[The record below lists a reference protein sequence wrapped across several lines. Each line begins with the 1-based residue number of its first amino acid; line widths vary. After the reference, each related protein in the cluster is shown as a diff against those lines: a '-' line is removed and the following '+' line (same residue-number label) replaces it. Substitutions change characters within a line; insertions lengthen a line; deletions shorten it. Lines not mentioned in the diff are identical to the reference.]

1 MHSNKVGMGLFNI
14 ENDRMTVLAMTY
26 GKYNLP
32 TNTEELL
39 VLFEP
44 TIAKEETGLLRR
56 IFAEWDMVARAS
68 LPSIMSTSSPLIP
81 IAIAWAAYHDL
92 KNELNMFEKLGSRWP
107 NNFVALGDTV
117 VNRFPSFK

>member
-39 VLFEP
+39 VL
-44 TIAKEETGLLRR
+44 L
-56 IFAEWDMVARAS
+56 
-68 LPSIMSTSSPLIP
+68 
-81 IAIAWAAYHDL
+81 
-92 KNELNMFEKLGSRWP
+92 
-107 NNFVALGDTV
+107 
-117 VNRFPSFK
+117 